1 MKQKILFSLAAAVA
15 LAAAA
20 AVAVQA
26 TSEAPAGPAAAGSTA
41 AAERLVL
48 SVESMRC
55 GSCEG
60 RIRETLQARPGVR
73 AVAVDLTA
81 KTVAVEYARG
91 TQDPKA
97 LADAVTQL
105 GFPARFAASGAAT
118 AAAPAGA
125 PAPAR
130 KGCGGSCCS
139 PG

>member
-1 MKQKILFSLAAAVA
+1 MRQKILFSLAAAVA

-20 AVAVQA
+20 VVAVQA
-26 TSEAPAGPAAAGSTA
+26 TSETPAGPAAAGSA
-41 AAERLVL
+41 AGERLVL
-48 SVESMRC
+48 SVESLRC
-55 GSCEG
+55 GSCEA
-60 RIRETLQARPGVR
+60 RIREALQARPGVR

-105 GFPARFAASGAAT
+105 GYPARFAASGTAA

-130 KGCGGSCCS
+130 TGCGGGCCP